1 MASILLFLFVW
12 KIWSCRHRAYWVSYM
27 YIQIRPRAQGT
38 PILFVNN
45 PSQFMVFRAAYITVY
60 KESRRDKVI
69 INLAQPLFFIH
80 PKGWQI
86 LAVKGFGY
94 FPLNC
99 HDYYNT
105 SNIRIKFSTII
116 ASVLKDVRIDFSWNK
131 LTAVLSY

>member
-12 KIWSCRHRAYWVSYM
+12 KIWSCRHRAYWVSYICTFKLDPVPKGLRS
-27 YIQIRPRAQGT
+27 YLSIIHPN
-38 PILFVNN
+38 LWFFVLL
-45 PSQFMVFRAAYITVY
+45 TVY

-116 ASVLKDVRIDFSWNK
+116 ASVLKDVRIDFSWSK